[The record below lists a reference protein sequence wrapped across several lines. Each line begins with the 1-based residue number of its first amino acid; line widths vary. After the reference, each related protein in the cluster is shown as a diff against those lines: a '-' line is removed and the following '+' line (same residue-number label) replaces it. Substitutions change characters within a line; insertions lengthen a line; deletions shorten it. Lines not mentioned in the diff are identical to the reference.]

1 MTVGGVFPIR
11 ASGAVDFSSVRDL
24 LIAAR
29 LPIEDLNSAP
39 ALRFWVAE
47 DQGRIIGAI
56 GLEARGT
63 AGLLRSL
70 VVEPFHRQRGLG
82 SNLAAMLEREAL
94 ATGIDVLVLLTQ
106 TAEAFFER
114 HGYQVADRDHVPDEI
129 KQSAE
134 FQLLCPSSAICMT
147 KSLLSLGVMV
157 AHA

>member
-70 VVEPFHRQRGLG
+70 VVEPSHRQRGLG
-82 SNLAAMLEREAL
+82 STCNRNRRSRAVD
-94 ATGIDVLVLLTQ
+94 TDGGGIL
-106 TAEAFFER
+106 
-114 HGYQVADRDHVPDEI
+114 
-129 KQSAE
+129 
-134 FQLLCPSSAICMT
+134 
-147 KSLLSLGVMV
+147 
-157 AHA
+157 